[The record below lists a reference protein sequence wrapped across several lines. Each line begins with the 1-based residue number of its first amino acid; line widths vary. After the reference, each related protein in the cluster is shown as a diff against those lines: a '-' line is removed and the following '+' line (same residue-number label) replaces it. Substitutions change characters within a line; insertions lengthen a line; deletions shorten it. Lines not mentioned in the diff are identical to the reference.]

1 MQRISIFDMQQPKI
15 PKGYV
20 SEKIARRL
28 KRLGYSEPCRQFLR
42 GDNLEYTGEHWGSGA
57 MNWNASYIGFE
68 AVSVPTPAE
77 VLTWFRTEHNIFV
90 SIGLLKKSA
99 YFYRFQNN
107 ENGTGIN
114 VSNKKFNK
122 TFRSYDAAVNA
133 AILEGLKLIKN
144 E

>member
-1 MQRISIFDMQQPKI
+1 MTNKRISIFDMPQPKI

-20 SEKIARRL
+20 SEKIARKL

-90 SIGLLKKSA
+90 SIGLRHKKSA

-107 ENGTGIN
+107 ENGHTIN
-114 VSNKKFNK
+114 VSNK